1 MNNSYLLLWFST
13 SFLLASFTKLS
24 KYSKSLGIMSIIS
37 IGFKEIFPLMKCDNI
52 IDLIEALVPI
62 FTSLCLFS
70 TNPSS

>member
-1 MNNSYLLLWFST
+1 
-13 SFLLASFTKLS
+13 
-24 KYSKSLGIMSIIS
+24 
-37 IGFKEIFPLMKCDNI
+37 LMKCDNI